1 MSQADELL
9 ELLSND
15 GVTALSADPSVEQH
29 IVIDSSRN
37 ITVPGQLK
45 RIAVQ
50 YDHNIETVT
59 FDCPRYWD
67 GHDMSTM
74 IVYINY
80 KRPDGKVGSYIANN
94 VKIDDVDDSIMHFD
108 WTISNYCTMV
118 SGSLMFLVCIK
129 RTNSDGEEIN
139 HWNSELNTEM
149 YVSKGL
155 ETENLVEE
163 SYPDI
168 ITQLLERMD
177 VVEDAAGPIAENTA
191 LAAASADTAVKKAAE
206 ASTSASNAKTSE
218 SNAATSASTAS
229 TKANE
234 ASTSASNAKTSET
247 NAAKSASTASTKAN
261 EASTSA
267 SNAKTSE
274 TNAENSATAASE
286 SASEAASSET
296 NAKKSETNAKTSEIN
311 ARSFA
316 TDAATSETN
325 AENSATA
332 ASESASEAASSET
345 NAAASASTASTKANE
360 ASASATS
367 ASVSASTASTKAN
380 EASESATNAS
390 TSELNAENSAL
401 LAQSWA
407 TGGTGLR
414 EDEATNNAKY
424 WSTVAKDIA
433 GGDFATKT
441 EAQSYATAAETNA
454 KSYIDGVITD
464 GDFSSKTE
472 AQEYATTAEINA
484 KAYADSLAAEDID
497 CGTW

>member
-15 GVTALSADPSVEQH
+15 GVTALSADPSVEPH

-74 IVYINY
+74 TVYINY

-94 VKIDDVDDSIMHFD
+94 VKIDDIDDSIMHFD

-177 VVEDAAGPIAENTA
+177 VVEDVAGPIAENTA

-234 ASTSASNAKTSET
+234 ASTSASNAKS
-247 NAAKSASTASTKAN
+247 
-261 EASTSA
+261 
-267 SNAKTSE
+267 
-274 TNAENSATAASE
+274 
-286 SASEAASSET
+286 
-296 NAKKSETNAKTSEIN
+296 SETNAKTSETK
-311 ARSFA
+311 AK
-316 TDAATSETN
+316 T
-325 AENSATA
+325 
-332 ASESASEAASSET
+332 SET
-345 NAAASASTASTKANE
+345 NAAASTSIASTKANE

-367 ASVSASTASTKAN
+367 ASTSASTASTKAA

-390 TSELNAENSAL
+390 ASESNAENRAL

-454 KSYIDGVITD
+454 KS
-464 GDFSSKTE
+464 
-472 AQEYATTAEINA
+472 
-484 KAYADSLAAEDID
+484 
-497 CGTW
+497 

>member
-1 MSQADELL
+1 MSKAEELL
-9 ELLSND
+9 NTLSED
-15 GVTALSADPSVEQH
+15 SVVALTAEPSTEPH
-29 IVIDSSRN
+29 IVIGSDRC
-37 ITVPGQLK
+37 IAVPSQLK

-74 IVYINY
+74 VVYINY
-80 KRPDGKVGSYIANN
+80 KRPDGKLGSYIADNIT
-94 VKIDDVDDSIMHFD
+94 IDESDDSIMHFD

-206 ASTSASNAKTSE
+206 ALTSASNAKTSE
-218 SNAATSASTAS
+218 TNAATSSSSASAKAAEASISASNAKASETNAKTSEANAAASASTAS
-229 TKANE
+229 IKANE

-247 NAAKSASTASTKAN
+247 NAAASASTASAKAN

-274 TNAENSATAASE
+274 AN
-286 SASEAASSET
+286 
-296 NAKKSETNAKTSEIN
+296 
-311 ARSFA
+311 
-316 TDAATSETN
+316 AATSADT
-325 AENSATA
+325 AIQKAT
-332 ASESASEAASSET
+332 EAAE
-345 NAAASASTASTKANE
+345 SASTASTKANE

-367 ASVSASTASTKAN
+367 ASTSASTASDKAA
-380 EASESATNAS
+380 EASESAANAS
-390 TSELNAENSAL
+390 TSESNAENSAL

-424 WSTVAKDIA
+424 WSNVAKDIA
-433 GGDFATKT
+433 GGDFA
-441 EAQSYATAAETNA
+441 
-454 KSYIDGVITD
+454 
-464 GDFSSKTE
+464 SKTE
-472 AQEYATTAEINA
+472 AQEYATTAENNA

>member
-15 GVTALSADPSVEQH
+15 GVTALSADPSVEPH

-94 VKIDDVDDSIMHFD
+94 VKIDDIDDSIIHFD

-163 SYPDI
+163 SYPDV

-229 TKANE
+229 AKA
-234 ASTSASNAKTSET
+234 A
-247 NAAKSASTASTKAN
+247 
-261 EASTSA
+261 
-267 SNAKTSE
+267 
-274 TNAENSATAASE
+274 
-286 SASEAASSET
+286 
-296 NAKKSETNAKTSEIN
+296 
-311 ARSFA
+311 
-316 TDAATSETN
+316 
-325 AENSATA
+325 
-332 ASESASEAASSET
+332 
-345 NAAASASTASTKANE
+345 
-360 ASASATS
+360 
-367 ASVSASTASTKAN
+367 

-441 EAQSYATAAETNA
+441 EAQNYATTAETNA
-454 KSYIDGVITD
+454 KSYADGLITD
-464 GDFSSKTE
+464 GDFSSKAE
-472 AQEYATTAEINA
+472 AQEYATTAENNA

>member
-15 GVTALSADPSVEQH
+15 GVTALSADPSVEPH

-74 IVYINY
+74 TVYINY

-94 VKIDDVDDSIMHFD
+94 VKIDDIDDSIMHFD

-234 ASTSASNAKTSET
+234 ASASATSAST
-247 NAAKSASTASTKAN
+247 SASTASTKA
-261 EASTSA
+261 A
-267 SNAKTSE
+267 
-274 TNAENSATAASE
+274 
-286 SASEAASSET
+286 
-296 NAKKSETNAKTSEIN
+296 
-311 ARSFA
+311 
-316 TDAATSETN
+316 
-325 AENSATA
+325 
-332 ASESASEAASSET
+332 
-345 NAAASASTASTKANE
+345 
-360 ASASATS
+360 
-367 ASVSASTASTKAN
+367 

-390 TSELNAENSAL
+390 ASESNAENRAL

>member
-9 ELLSND
+9 ELISND
-15 GVTALSADPSVEQH
+15 GITALSADPSIEPH

-74 IVYINY
+74 TVYINY

-94 VKIDDVDDSIMHFD
+94 VKIDDIDDSIMHFD

-234 ASTSASNAKTSET
+234 ASASATSAST
-247 NAAKSASTASTKAN
+247 SASTASTKA
-261 EASTSA
+261 A
-267 SNAKTSE
+267 
-274 TNAENSATAASE
+274 
-286 SASEAASSET
+286 
-296 NAKKSETNAKTSEIN
+296 
-311 ARSFA
+311 
-316 TDAATSETN
+316 
-325 AENSATA
+325 
-332 ASESASEAASSET
+332 
-345 NAAASASTASTKANE
+345 
-360 ASASATS
+360 
-367 ASVSASTASTKAN
+367 

-390 TSELNAENSAL
+390 ASESNAENRAL

-484 KAYADSLAAEDID
+484 KAYADSLAAEDIE